1 MRYRR
6 DSFTLIELL
15 VVIAIIAI
23 LAGMLLPALNKAR
36 DKARAMSCLSSL
48 KQHGSAGTQYVVDSN
63 GYFAPVN
70 YATLSGDNQKAMRWH
85 NVLAPYV
92 GINLP
97 GATIFER
104 GLNIHNF
111 LNANNTVYTCPS
123 HFAMHPKSASRRTYG
138 LTSGIAEVRAT
149 PAKHLIYKTSQ
160 CKSMSKAM
168 YIADGSWN
176 NSGWFESTLLYT
188 PATAMPEKIIH
199 DGKINLVYLDGHAA
213 AMPFESIPTDTN
225 STAQVYGLFW
235 FGRDNAIAIRDSL

>member
-1 MRYRR
+1 MRGRQGL
-6 DSFTLIELL
+6 FTLIELL

-23 LAGMLLPALNKAR
+23 LASMLLPALNKAR
-36 DKARAMSCLSSL
+36 DKARAMSCLANL

-92 GINLP
+92 GINLS
-97 GATIFER
+97 GSTMFER
-104 GLNIHNF
+104 GLNIHNY
-111 LNANNTVYTCPS
+111 LNANNTVYTCAS
-123 HFAMHPKSASRRTYG
+123 HYAIHPKSASRRTYG
-138 LTSGIAEVRAT
+138 ITSGIAEVRAT

-168 YIADGSWN
+168 YMADGSWN

-199 DGKINLVYLDGHAA
+199 DGRINLVYLDGHAA
-213 AMPFESIPTDTN
+213 ALAYEAIPTDTN
-225 STAQVYGLFW
+225 STAQQYGLFW